1 MLLNRMLIRNATF
14 RARLTA
20 TVDEGRVRTWAE
32 FADRV
37 ARLAGA
43 MRELGV
49 GVGDRVAAFG
59 LNTDRY
65 LEAQFATWWLG
76 AVWTPMNTR
85 WSEEEN
91 RLGIEDA
98 DISLAFTDM
107 AMRPAALAAVW
118 QGKGVPVI
126 VMDGGA
132 DERLDHD
139 RLIETTA
146 PIAPADI
153 GEDALAGVYFTG
165 GTTGRSKGVML
176 THQAIW
182 CNSLAFQAVLGLTDR
197 SSYLHAAPMFH
208 LADGA
213 MSSAAVMAGAAHHFV
228 AAFRPDLVLAAI
240 RDRRLTHALMVPTM
254 IEMLIAAPEFSA
266 EAVAPLEYLA
276 FGGSPSTQAAQE
288 RMIAAL
294 PGALLLHVYGQSEMG
309 PGVSALEPERQ
320 KIGDPKMRSVGRPI
334 SLADVRIV
342 RADGGEAAV
351 NEPGEIW
358 ARSPGQMAGYW
369 RRPEETA
376 RALVDGWVRTGDI
389 AYVDDDGYLYIC
401 DRAKDMII
409 SGGENVFSA
418 EVERVISLHPAVAM
432 CAVIGVPDPL
442 FGESVHAV
450 LVLKEEGSI
459 DQAELFAHC
468 RKHIAG
474 YKCPR
479 SIEVREALPISG
491 PGKIQKQT
499 LREAYWPKPGAAAAR

>member
-1 MLLNRMLIRNATF
+1 MLLTRMLVRNATF

-20 TVDEGRVRTWAE
+20 TVDEGRTRTWHE
-32 FADRV
+32 FADRT

-59 LNTDRY
+59 LNSDRY

-76 AVWTPMNTR
+76 AAWTPMNTR
-85 WSEEEN
+85 WSDEEN
-91 RLGIEDA
+91 RQGIADA
-98 DISLAFTDM
+98 DVSLAFTDL
-107 AMRPAALAAVW
+107 AMKSTALAAVPR
-118 QGKGVPVI
+118 GVRI
-126 VMDGGA
+126 VVMGGGA
-132 DERLDHD
+132 DQRLDHD
-139 RLIETTA
+139 RLIAVTT
-146 PIAPADI
+146 PIAPAGI
-153 GEDALAGVYFTG
+153 AEDALAGVYFTG

-176 THQAIW
+176 THRAIW
-182 CNSLAFQAVLGLTDR
+182 CNSLAFQGLLGLTDR
-197 SSYLHAAPMFH
+197 SNYLHAAPMFH

-228 AAFRPDLVLAAI
+228 ATFRPDLVLAVI

-294 PGALLLHVYGQSEMG
+294 PGARLLHVYGQSEMG

-342 RADGGEAAV
+342 RADGREAGV
-351 NEPGEIW
+351 DEPGEIW
-358 ARSPGQMAGYW
+358 ARGPGQMVGYW

-376 RALVDGWVRTGDI
+376 QALVDGWVRTGDI
-389 AYVDDDGYLYIC
+389 AYADEDGYLYIC

-418 EVERVISLHPAVAM
+418 EVERVVSLHPAVAM

-442 FGESVHAV
+442 YGERVHAV
-450 LVLKEEGSI
+450 LVLKDGARVDE
-459 DQAELFAHC
+459 AELYAHC
-468 RKHIAG
+468 RQHIAG

-479 SIEVREALPISG
+479 SIEALPTLPISG
-491 PGKIQKQT
+491 AGKIQKQT
-499 LREAYWPKPGAAAAR
+499 LREAHWPKPDAASAP